1 MDRKIIKIVKQY
13 SELVKDVTDVDM
25 IVLYGSAAR
34 GEMKENSDIDVAV
47 IVNDL
52 NEDYLELSS
61 KLFELVR
68 KIDIRIEPNL
78 LIRKYNKSGFIDT
91 VLREG
96 KIIYAA
102 SIIVAEA

>member
-25 IVLYGSAAR
+25 IVLYGSAVR

-52 NEDYLELSS
+52 SEDYLELSS

-78 LIRKYNKSGFIDT
+78 LIRKHNKSGFIDT

-102 SIIVAEA
+102 

>member
-25 IVLYGSAAR
+25 IVLYGSAVR

-52 NEDYLELSS
+52 SEDYLELSS

-102 SIIVAEA
+102 